1 MSLTPP
7 LRNPRDDRPITPR
20 PWGPETGVYIARVY
34 HGSETSVEAFVVSL
48 NLKRRHLSE
57 EQRAMVAGR
66 LANLE
71 EGRPEKTAQICA
83 VSQSDAAE
91 LLNVSRRSVQHAVA
105 VQRDGAP
112 ELIAAVRDDY
122 AAGMWAYALTGRQK
136 VPVYKNGLYYT
147 ASKRYFRAPKTPR
160 WGNVVLRHVSLGKF
174 CRLRCQNGKREA
186 KINDFSGFYELCM
199 GLTHIEELRQ

>member
-7 LRNPRDDRPITPR
+7 LRNPGDDQPVMPR
-20 PWGPETGVYIARVY
+20 PRGPEKTGVYIC
-34 HGSETSVEAFVVSL
+34 E
-48 NLKRRHLSE
+48 
-57 EQRAMVAGR
+57 
-66 LANLE
+66 
-71 EGRPEKTAQICA
+71 
-83 VSQSDAAE
+83 
-91 LLNVSRRSVQHAVA
+91 
-105 VQRDGAP
+105 
-112 ELIAAVRDDY
+112 
-122 AAGMWAYALTGRQK
+122 
-136 VPVYKNGLYYT
+136 LYYT